1 MEEFISVLT
10 AIEETPSTHDPK
22 LDFATQLDGAF
33 HTYYPDLKRIAH
45 ARLSGT
51 KLSNGL
57 ETTALVHESYIKLVQ
72 GHGVNFVDRVRFL
85 AYAARVIRSVMMD
98 VIREQQAAKRGAG
111 MDIVTLNT
119 DMMEG
124 VAAPVD
130 VEVVN
135 VAVDELAALDP
146 ALARLVEMR
155 FFGGLTEAEIAAA
168 TNSSERT
175 VRREWQRARMLLLTL
190 IQK

>member
-1 MEEFISVLT
+1 MKEFISVL
-10 AIEETPSTHDPK
+10 AA
-22 LDFATQLDGAF
+22 LDEAPRANDSKHEFATQLETAF
-33 HTYYPDLKRIAH
+33 SAYYPDLKRIAH

-57 ETTALVHESYIKLVQ
+57 ETTALVHESYIKLAQ
-72 GHGVNFVDRVRFL
+72 GNQVNFEDRVRFL

-98 VIREQQAAKRGAG
+98 VIREQQAAKRGAE
-111 MDIVTLNT
+111 MDFVTLNT
-119 DMMEG
+119 DVIDG
-124 VAAPVD
+124 VPAPID
-130 VEVVN
+130 IETIHH
-135 VAVDELAALDP
+135 AVDELASLDP

-168 TNSSERT
+168 TDSSERT

-190 IQK
+190 IQ